1 MKTLLW
7 ASVAGILLIFLDV
20 KANEEGPLQ
29 KIYSFIFWIGMIVFV
44 FCAVLAHNGCFDAE
58 NKQNYSYKA
67 IQDVEVKKFS
77 KCYSSNKY
85 NICSADSDNEVVV
98 DAYWKED

>member
-29 KIYSFIFWIGMIVFV
+29 KIYSFIFWVGMIVFV

-67 IQDVEVKKFS
+67 IQDGEVKKFS